1 MFEHPGK
8 IFRLICVVAM
18 RRTHARLGVLS
29 YAFLVAAILKART
42 LSPNREQNFATG
54 IFSQK

>member
-8 IFRLICVVAM
+8 IFPRISVVAM
-18 RRTHARLGVLS
+18 RRTHARVGVLS
-29 YAFLVAAILKART
+29 SAFLVAAILKARA
-42 LSPNREQNFATG
+42 LSPNREQNFATR